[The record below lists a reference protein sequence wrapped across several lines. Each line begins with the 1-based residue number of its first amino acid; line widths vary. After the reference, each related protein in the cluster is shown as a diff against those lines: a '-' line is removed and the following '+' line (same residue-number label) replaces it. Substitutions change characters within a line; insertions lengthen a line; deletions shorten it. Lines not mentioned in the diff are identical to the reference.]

1 MIGPARSATRLSRN
15 MSYPTYNPYDK
26 VCVSKM
32 KIFVSVSKMIKK
44 NKQKNNK
51 QHSFISLAAV
61 DNICIVTITIKIEII
76 QVYSL
81 KLQII
86 KSNIRTIQ
94 LFFATIV
101 KTQNIKYNVI
111 IHVPQQPD
119 PFAKTV
125 LLELNSILVFQ
136 SYLTCIQIINW

>member
-1 MIGPARSATRLSRN
+1 MWDT
-15 MSYPTYNPYDK
+15 TYFET
-26 VCVSKM
+26 V
-32 KIFVSVSKMIKK
+32 F
-44 NKQKNNK
+44 
-51 QHSFISLAAV
+51 SLAV
-61 DNICIVTITIKIEII
+61 LDQSYTSLV
-76 QVYSL
+76 VYSL